1 MLNWKHFIEK
11 KKKIVFETVT
21 LKGSRYSRMGQ
32 VKLVEDNL
40 KKFFT
45 WSISILKSL
54 DPYHIQ
60 EILRVT
66 DEM

>member
-1 MLNWKHFIEK
+1 
-11 KKKIVFETVT
+11 
-21 LKGSRYSRMGQ
+21 MGQ

-45 WSISILKSL
+45 WSISILTSL

>member
-1 MLNWKHFIEK
+1 
-11 KKKIVFETVT
+11 
-21 LKGSRYSRMGQ
+21 MGQ

-40 KKFFT
+40 KKFFS